1 MEELHNCVVKTLNLL
16 YPNYDKLFLQDN
28 TSRWYLYGID
38 GISNNVNQTKIYL
51 QNILKKYN
59 NITFIGASSGGYAA
73 LLFGSLLNVDK
84 VVSFIPQTNLNVIK
98 RKNIINKNNDKY

>member
-1 MEELHNCVVKTLNLL
+1 MINYFSKIIPLDGICMEL
-16 YPNYDKLFLQDN
+16 
-28 TSRWYLYGID
+28 D

-73 LLFGSLLNVDK
+73 LFGSLLNVDK

-98 RKNIINKNNDKY
+98 RKI